1 MGDISAGVPVN
12 EEDLV
17 NVCCLPDATS
27 STGYFYTTLQSE
39 LSSMKQDKS
48 LLLLTAKTKGQKPL
62 SEYFTLYSDKSA
74 QVMFYILISIMQVGS
89 SAHSVGMHFL
99 AYMIVQPSI
108 ITSLLRIFTINPLM
122 NSRRCEG
129 ENIHAKD
136 VNIHSDDKNNHRV

>member
-1 MGDISAGVPVN
+1 MEDISAGLPVN

-27 STGYFYTTLQSE
+27 STGYLYTTLQSE

-74 QVMFYILISIMQVGS
+74 QVMFYILISLVQVGS
-89 SAHSVGMHFL
+89 AAHSVGMHF
-99 AYMIVQPSI
+99 
-108 ITSLLRIFTINPLM
+108 SLCDCTTIYYNVIATYICTQEGVKVRISTL
-122 NSRRCEG
+122 
-129 ENIHAKD
+129 K
-136 VNIHSDDKNNHRV
+136 V